1 MGKCCCVVSCK
12 SRSHNR
18 RGQKINVGIGFY
30 GFPAWKRNSTA
41 HVSDVTKRRRL
52 AWVAAIG
59 RPNITFDHTPVSMVV
74 CSKHF
79 HKGKPAYEMI
89 ECDPDWAPSLN
100 LGPAEGQA
108 ATPDG
113 SRRPRRRPRTSGP
126 EQSAADRQMDHA
138 APLYSG
144 ERVDGSLHPDY
155 VPHLNIADE
164 PWNSQREKATS
175 ASKCQRYKQSI
186 CPQRRKETV
195 SRKMASKS
203 QPRRKKAF
211 DAAPLKLTE
220 KHVYQEQDQNF
231 CDEENLQSLQI
242 KEEQE
247 ELHIEPLNIKEEQ
260 EEVHVVLVDIKE
272 EEEEL
277 YPESGDAETWSERK
291 ELPHHYAC
299 KEEEILSD
307 YQLCNQGRN
316 SSLDQEEPHPPHV
329 KEEEDEGCS
338 SWNTENSVLTK
349 EAVYEEHNYSAY
361 KQNDGPLLSDGTTL
375 TASSDEEGSKTEN
388 SSTWLSENSDEEQS
402 HNENSEP
409 TTDHK
414 EIRPCCCIICGKR
427 FLLRFDGAL
436 QDEMHFF
443 CYACKE
449 KIKESKKSRRN
460 CLSCETC
467 GVKFSQHWLLL
478 KHKRIY
484 SGGKPFDCDICG
496 KRFRGRNELLLH
508 TRTHTD
514 EEPHTSDPQLNR
526 VLRSTK
532 SKVAVQLKRAP
543 RLPPR
548 KCFICGRGEKYAT
561 PKHNRKTVKETLQR
575 CKSLKTGKLLQA
587 AEARKDEDLLRRI
600 WEFDSVASEVTYHSS
615 CYRNYTRFLYT
626 R

>member
-1 MGKCCCVVSCK
+1 MVFHCSAFGCT
-12 SRSHNR
+12 NR
-18 RGQKINVGIGFY
+18 QKKGSNLKFY
-30 GFPAWKRNSTA
+30 RFPADK
-41 HVSDVTKRRRL
+41 DRRRR
-52 AWVAAIG
+52 WVAALK
-59 RPNITFDHTPVSMVV
+59 RKDWSPSPYSRLCNQ
-74 CSKHF
+74 HF
-79 HKGKPAYEMI
+79 ISGEKSI
-89 ECDPDWAPSLN
+89 DPLSPDYIPSLFTFTSTPTKDRNNASFHRYIKTQARKKRQREN
-100 LGPAEGQA
+100 LDRSLA
-108 ATPDG
+108 A
-113 SRRPRRRPRTSGP
+113 SVLVEMSSG
-126 EQSAADRQMDHA
+126 
-138 APLYSG
+138 G